1 MGGPVHST
9 CAQRGVGVGGL
20 ICVSVRHTCDG
31 VMWPVAVTESSVC
44 TVVDE
49 LRGFFLVV
57 FNDKVRRTLRAAG
70 DGSVATVT
78 ARTARSVARA
88 CVA

>member
-31 VMWPVAVTESSVC
+31 VMWPVAVTESKVC
-44 TVVDE
+44 VP
-49 LRGFFLVV
+49 
-57 FNDKVRRTLRAAG
+57 
-70 DGSVATVT
+70 
-78 ARTARSVARA
+78 
-88 CVA
+88 